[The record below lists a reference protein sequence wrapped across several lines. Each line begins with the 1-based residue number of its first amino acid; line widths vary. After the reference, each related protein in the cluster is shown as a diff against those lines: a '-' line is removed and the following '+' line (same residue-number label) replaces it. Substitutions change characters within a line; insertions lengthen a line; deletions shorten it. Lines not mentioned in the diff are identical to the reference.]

1 MLEKKEFDKIKEIL
15 EKEGIVYLISASGDI
30 IHFMSDAELYAFINK
45 DEELFNE
52 INKGVY
58 LTWILS
64 GLIHRKLFDIEGD
77 ILVSAFGKN
86 LSYQVDYEIA
96 KYIMIKRSGK
106 KTSLIVTI
114 PEYEFIIEYE
124 ICDRIADII
133 TEVNNE
139 VSSDLPEL
147 KLPEDDE
154 KEFKSIKSRVE
165 KYSIYKAEL
174 LNAFK
179 KCDELFG
186 NNVAESIQ
194 MEISVGDEEVVKYL
208 SSNLKL
214 TPSLIEPRADELL
227 ATPPKTKLT
236 GKGFYIFEFS
246 RPEVKQS
253 ITPNLDFDDL
263 FSTLFG
269 N

>member
-64 GLIHRKLFDIEGD
+64 GLIHRKLFGIEGD

-106 KTSLIVTI
+106 KNQS
-114 PEYEFIIEYE
+114 YRYNS
-124 ICDRIADII
+124 RI
-133 TEVNNE
+133 
-139 VSSDLPEL
+139 
-147 KLPEDDE
+147 
-154 KEFKSIKSRVE
+154 
-165 KYSIYKAEL
+165 
-174 LNAFK
+174 
-179 KCDELFG
+179 
-186 NNVAESIQ
+186 
-194 MEISVGDEEVVKYL
+194 
-208 SSNLKL
+208 
-214 TPSLIEPRADELL
+214 
-227 ATPPKTKLT
+227 
-236 GKGFYIFEFS
+236 
-246 RPEVKQS
+246 
-253 ITPNLDFDDL
+253 
-263 FSTLFG
+263 
-269 N
+269 